1 MFKKLL
7 FVLPLVA
14 LLGSVANADTI
25 GGASCAS
32 CFGSTYTL
40 TYGTTANPNVFDI
53 YLTVDATGFT
63 KASTDKLNSVSLKLT
78 SQSSNITSVNLVSP
92 IPTGFGTT
100 IAGGLNADG
109 CAGNGNGSFCSQSTG
124 LGLDVAGAGDI
135 YTFNWKLTVVDPSKI
150 YFNLDEASV
159 KVLYVVGTGKNSGK
173 PDATTAENITLNDIA
188 AATTSSPVP
197 EPSSLVLFGTG
208 ALSVA
213 AALRRKLIA

>member
-7 FVLPLVA
+7 FALSLVT
-14 LLGSVANADTI
+14 LVGSVANADTI
-25 GGASCAS
+25 TNN
-32 CFGSTYTL
+32 GSIYTL
-40 TYGTTANPNVFDI
+40 SYGTTGNPNVFDI
-53 YLTVDATGFT
+53 YLTVDATGYT
-63 KASTDKLNSVSLKLT
+63 GAATDKLNSVSLKLT
-78 SQSSNITSVNLVSP
+78 AQTANITSVNLVAP

-100 IAGGLNADG
+100 LAGGLNSNG
-109 CAGNGNGSFCSQSTG
+109 CAGNGMGAFCSESTG
-124 LGLDVAGAGDI
+124 LGLDVKGAGDI

-159 KVLYVVGTGKNSGK
+159 KVLYVVGTGKNAGK
-173 PDATTAENITLNDIA
+173 PDATTLENLTLSDVA

-213 AALRRKLIA
+213 AALRRKLFA